1 MDTHKL
7 MLRRIYSLSACL
19 LITSCAWQGNRS
31 ADAIPAVGSLEQPV
45 TINTQNCN
53 DILTVQTQMNLQRFD
68 SKRIRLLNWNTH
80 KQSHAGMQDALSLL
94 GREADLILLQEA
106 LVDHSKIAN
115 IDAQLYWVFAP
126 GYIQSSVSTG
136 VMTASR
142 VAPLAY
148 CKFSNIEPWL
158 GSPKATNIT
167 RYGLSGTD
175 ETLLV
180 INVHLINF
188 TLGISAMQTQLEQAL
203 VFVAQHDGPVI
214 ISGDFNT
221 WSKEREEVV
230 ASMLGKHGLQSV
242 QYVNDQRTRIFGHP
256 VDHFYVRGIHT
267 AVATSY
273 PTENS
278 DHNPIAVVLELL

>member
-1 MDTHKL
+1 
-7 MLRRIYSLSACL
+7 ML
-19 LITSCAWQGNRS
+19 TSCAWQGNRGV
-31 ADAIPAVGSLEQPV
+31 DAIPDYNSLEQAV
-45 TINTQNCN
+45 IINTKNCG
-53 DILTVQTQMNLQRFD
+53 DALTMPPHINSQRFD
-68 SKRIRLLNWNTH
+68 SKRIRLLNWNTQ
-80 KQSHAGMQDALSLL
+80 KQAHVEMQDALSLL
-94 GREADLILLQEA
+94 GRQADLILLQEA
-106 LVDHSKIAN
+106 LVDHSHIAN

-126 GYIQSSVSTG
+126 GYIRSSVSTG
-136 VMTASR
+136 IMTASR

-203 VFVAQHDGPVI
+203 DFVALHDGPVI

-221 WSKEREEVV
+221 WSKEREIVV
-230 ASMLGKHGLQSV
+230 ASMLGKHGLQPV
-242 QYVNDQRTRIFGHP
+242 QFINDQRTRIFGRP
-256 VDHFYVRGIHT
+256 VDHFYVRGIQT

-278 DHNPIAVVLELL
+278 DHNPISVVLELL

>member
-1 MDTHKL
+1 
-7 MLRRIYSLSACL
+7 MLRRIYSLPVCL
-19 LITSCAWQGNRS
+19 LLTSCAWQGNRS
-31 ADAIPAVGSLEQPV
+31 ADAIPAINSLEQAV
-45 TINTQNCN
+45 TINTQNCS
-53 DILTVQTQMNLQRFD
+53 DILTVQTQMNLQQFD
-68 SKRIRLLNWNTH
+68 SKRIRLLNWNTQ
-80 KQSHAGMQDALSLL
+80 KQSHAGMQDDLSLL

-106 LVDHSKIAN
+106 LVDHSNIAN
-115 IDAQLYWVFAP
+115 IDARLHWVFAP

-142 VAPLAY
+142 VAPLTY
-148 CKFSNIEPWL
+148 CKLSDIEPWL
-158 GSPKATNIT
+158 GSPKAINIT
-167 RYGLSGTD
+167 RYALSGTD

-203 VFVAQHDGPVI
+203 VLVTQHDGPVI
-214 ISGDFNT
+214 IAGDFNT
-221 WSKEREEVV
+221 WSKEREV
-230 ASMLGKHGLQSV
+230 AVTSMLGRHDMQPV
-242 QYVNDQRTRIFGHP
+242 QYVNDQRTRILGRP